1 MVLLYVSMLMYLL
14 NRFVLKRL
22 VTEGLFYE
30 IIQWHLNDYLG
41 EIVFLCYVNIL
52 MKRGGYRRVVRLPE
66 ILFLALLTCVTWEY
80 ILPHFIK
87 YSTPDVKDC
96 FAYLIGAM
104 TYWTI
109 QRWKIHAKQ
118 CKPDRLESRDR

>member
-1 MVLLYVSMLMYLL
+1 MLLYLL

-30 IIQWHLNDYLG
+30 IIQWHLNDDLG

-52 MKRGGYRRVVRLPE
+52 MKQGGYRRVVRLPE

-80 ILPHFIK
+80 ILPHFIQ

-96 FAYLIGAM
+96 FAYLLGAM
-104 TYWTI
+104 TYWAI
-109 QRWKIHAKQ
+109 QRRKIYAEQ
-118 CKPDRLESRDR
+118 CKPDRLELQDR